1 MRLGQRPNGQRQRQ
15 RRLDVEAANGP
26 YWNPGQPLYPALLVR
41 DAIPAENLR
50 EQRRDEYQ
58 RQQAREEEQLEI
70 HNQCAN
76 GRDRAAARNARDP
89 DHKEAMRD
97 PGPVELEAMMAMLSL
112 SKHWISD
119 SAWQYYTEKYNYLKE
134 DNCERSQS
142 IPKVMRNNAR
152 WCFKKEQIDQEALH
166 GVLLTGLSKERG
178 RGRGSLTGAL
188 RN

>member
-1 MRLGQRPNGQRQRQ
+1 
-15 RRLDVEAANGP
+15 
-26 YWNPGQPLYPALLVR
+26 
-41 DAIPAENLR
+41 
-50 EQRRDEYQ
+50 
-58 RQQAREEEQLEI
+58 
-70 HNQCAN
+70 
-76 GRDRAAARNARDP
+76 
-89 DHKEAMRD
+89 MRD